1 MATLDQEYEYEDE
14 LEGEPFLGGLLKGLG
29 GALGL
34 GEGEYEGEYEDELE
48 GEPFLPALL
57 PIAKMALPLIGS
69 LFGGRKRR
77 EMEGDGEYE
86 YEGELTLEAVPI
98 SSPSAMAEVLAAVAS
113 KTPSEAEAEAMAG
126 AATVM
131 ALSAKERA
139 ILRDLIPRLVQVSC
153 ILTRLLR
160 RKRVTRPVVRV
171 LPTLVKST
179 AVPLVRRVQAGK
191 PITGPVVARVMQTQ
205 TRKLLTKPA
214 ATKAAVKRNTKATK
228 QVVKRDIRTRR
239 PISVG

>member
-1 MATLDQEYEYEDE
+1 MATLDEGEWELEDE
-14 LEGEPFLGGLLKGLG
+14 LEGEPFLGGLLKGIG

-34 GEGEYEGEYEDELE
+34 GEGEWELEDELE

-57 PIAKMALPLIGS
+57 PIAKMALPLIGN
-69 LFGGRKRR
+69 LFGGGKRR

-86 YEGELTLEAVPI
+86 YEAEPELETIPLT
-98 SSPSAMAEVLAAVAS
+98 SPSAMAEVLATVAAN
-113 KTPSEAEAEAMAG
+113 TPNEAEAEAMAG

-139 ILRDLIPRLVQVSC
+139 VLRDVIPRLVQVTC
-153 ILTRLLR
+153 VLTRLLR
-160 RKRVTRPVVRV
+160 RKRATRPVVRV

-179 AVPLVRRVQAGK
+179 AAPLVRRVETGK
-191 PITGPVVARVMQTQ
+191 PVTGPVVARVMKTQ

-214 ATKAAVKRNTKATK
+214 VTKAAVKRNAKATK
-228 QVVKRDIRTRR
+228 QVVKKVSQRRR
-239 PISVG
+239 PIPVG